1 MKPIEL
7 ALKTV
12 EGYLLSIARNPVDGW
27 YEIEIGLPSN
37 WVFDQNNEI
46 NCEVLDKTDAGSL
59 IKISPKNNDI
69 EIDDLIAF
77 VEIIIDTNKKIAEKE
92 KQFTDKMQEMKGV
105 LETEAKK
112 FYQELDEL
120 RANSFKNNNNNFVK
134 TLRPEG
140 EKRHRRTK
148 AEMEAEKAANVAST
162 VTESTP
168 HLTSE

>member
-7 ALKTV
+7 ALQSV

-27 YEIEIGLPSN
+27 YEIEVGLPSN
-37 WVFDQNNEI
+37 WVYDQNNEI
-46 NCEVLDKTDAGSL
+46 NCEVLDKTEAGSL
-59 IKISPKNNDI
+59 IKISPKNTDI

-120 RANSFKNNNNNFVK
+120 RANSFKNNNNDFVK
-134 TLRPEG
+134 NLRPEG
-140 EKRHRRTK
+140 EKEKRHRRTK
-148 AEMEAEKAANVAST
+148 AEIDAEKLQMLLQLQ
-162 VTESTP
+162 P
-168 HLTSE
+168 